1 MAVMKINFGSI
12 SIIRKENTHRWKE
25 AYITAHNI
33 NNTGIKN
40 ELNRC
45 VLDFKRNNNYET

>member
-45 VLDFKRNNNYET
+45 FRFQTQQQL